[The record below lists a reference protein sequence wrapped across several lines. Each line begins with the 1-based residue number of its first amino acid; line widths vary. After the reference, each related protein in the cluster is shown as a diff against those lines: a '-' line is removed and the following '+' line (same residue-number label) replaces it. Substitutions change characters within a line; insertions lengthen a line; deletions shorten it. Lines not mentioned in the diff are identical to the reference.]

1 MNITAIHEILNQNIC
16 SHPFLF
22 TSEDSDLQGY
32 MLQTTTRK
40 MQEALADVR
49 SSTSEQ
55 DFFIYKLRKKKHL
68 LPSLIFFFLLSN
80 IYASYILL
88 AY

>member
-16 SHPFLF
+16 SYPFLF

-55 DFFIYKLRKKKHL
+55 EFFIYKFRNKHL
-68 LPSLIFFFLLSN
+68 LPSLILFSLVK
-80 IYASYILL
+80 
-88 AY
+88 